1 MKKTIL
7 VLGGAGY
14 IGSHTAHLLYQKGY
28 NVLILDKLI
37 HGQPFAHKW
46 ATLIKADFAD
56 EEVLKKIFS
65 EYQIE
70 AVMHFAAFIEVG
82 ISVKKPA
89 EFYENNVIK
98 TIKFLDF
105 MLKHGVKKF
114 IFSSSCAIYGNP
126 VKIPMNEKHPFDP
139 ISPYGKNKLA
149 VEFVLQDYA
158 IAYGLQYVSLR
169 YFNAAGAD
177 PQNGLGEQHNPETH
191 IIPLMLRAI
200 KNNKTFKIFGTN
212 YNTPDGT
219 CVRDYIH
226 IKDLAN
232 AHLLGL
238 EYLNSTGTLSVFS
251 NKSDYFNLG
260 TGRGYSVKEMTQE
273 AQKVC
278 NKEMLIQTC
287 DPRPGDVDTL
297 IADNKKAKTIL
308 GWEPQNSD
316 LENIL
321 RSAWE
326 WEMLLAS
333 RKLFNS

>member
-14 IGSHTAHLLYQKGY
+14 IGSNTAYLLYQKGY

-37 HGQPFAHKW
+37 HGQTFDHKW
-46 ATLIKADFAD
+46 ATLIKEDFAD
-56 EEVLKKIFS
+56 EEVLKNIFT
-65 EYQIE
+65 EYKIE

-82 ISVKKPA
+82 TSVKKPA
-89 EFYENNVIK
+89 EFYDNNVIK

-105 MLKHGVKKF
+105 MLKSGVKKF
-114 IFSSSCAIYGNP
+114 IFSSSCAVYGNP
-126 VKIPMNEKHPFDP
+126 VKIPMDEKHPFDP
-139 ISPYGKNKLA
+139 ISPYGKNKLV

-158 IAYGLQYVSLR
+158 NAYGLQYVSLR

-177 PQNGLGEQHNPETH
+177 PINELGEKHNPETH

-200 KNNKTFKIFGTN
+200 KNNKVFKIFGTN

-238 EYLNSTGTLSVFS
+238 EYLNTAD
-251 NKSDYFNLG
+251 KSDCFNLG
-260 TGRGYSVKEMTQE
+260 TGRGYSVKEMTKE
-273 AQKVC
+273 AQRVC
-278 NKEMLIQTC
+278 NKKILVKDCESRL
-287 DPRPGDVDTL
+287 GDVDTL
-297 IADNKKAKTIL
+297 IADNKKAKMVL
-308 GWEPQNSD
+308 GWEPKYSD

-326 WEMLLAS
+326 WEN
-333 RKLFNS
+333 FPG